1 MKAITTALLVAAA
14 TAAATTVAVAEPT
27 GTPPYV
33 PPAGTTCAPSGAWVT
48 TSRGEFWLTS
58 PSRTCENVEPD
69 GTIRDVIA
77 DGVRVSASTPRLVL
91 RPGET
96 VTVTFVSA
104 PQRVVLLRTLRSPRA
119 STGRA
124 YRLSPFTTT
133 WRARP
138 GGGVLDFT
146 TTERF
151 VSATGAVRNTLVNYT
166 AVYRTVR

>member
-1 MKAITTALLVAAA
+1 MKALPTLLLAAVAVAAA
-14 TAAATTVAVAEPT
+14 TT
-27 GTPPYV
+27 GTAAPGGPPPLS

-58 PSRTCENVEPD
+58 PSSLCESVEPD
-69 GTIRDVIA
+69 GTIRTVIA
-77 DGVRVSASTPRLVL
+77 DGTRVSSSTPRLVL

-96 VTVTFVSA
+96 VTVTFVSP
-104 PQRVVLLRTLRSPRA
+104 PQRVVLLRTLRSPRV

-124 YRLSPFTTT
+124 YRLSPFTAT

-138 GGGVLDFT
+138 GSGVLEFT

-151 VSATGAVRNTLVNYT
+151 VSATGAVHDTLVGYS
-166 AVYRTVR
+166 AVYRAVR